1 MAQRD
6 SIHDAVK
13 IDTQAAYRKIV
24 KDVIGKYARLRPSH
38 GSIRLDAVFDEQ
50 QDHYA
55 LMQAGWDRGVR
66 VRGNLIYVTLRDGKV
81 HIEYD
86 GIERG
91 IRDELIQRGIPE
103 ERIVLAYLT
112 PSTESELV
120 PA

>member
-1 MAQRD
+1 M
-6 SIHDAVK
+6 
-13 IDTQAAYRKIV
+13 DTRTSYREIV
-24 KDVIGKYARLRPSH
+24 KDVISKYARLRPSH
-38 GSIRLDAVFDEQ
+38 GAVRLDTVFDEQ

-55 LMQAGWDRGVR
+55 LMQSGWDRGVR

-91 IRDELIQRGIPE
+91 IGDELIRRGIPRE
-103 ERIVLAYLT
+103 KIVLAFLS
-112 PSTESELV
+112 PSSEPELV